1 MPKTEPLS
9 ARWLRSKPPFSPHC
23 WQVIILVLAKRAI
36 AKGVPLRLIA
46 FENETDEGLYESF
59 SESNRSRMKVGQ
71 LGKLLKALKK
81 FDADYAVMA
90 GQITPGKLFKGLH
103 PDLKAVSLLASL
115 KRKNAETIFGA
126 IAKEITSIDTTLSR
140 ESSWMKTSQSMEKCA
155 ESSQEIWLAE
165 HGMQIATQ
173 IAALDIGQGVVVRK
187 GTVLAVEAFE
197 GTDAMLE
204 RAGQFKTKEAI
215 FVKTVKPNQ
224 DYRFDV
230 PVLGTRTLEKLAQA
244 KILTAAVAVN
254 STILIEKEQLMKD
267 AKDKGISLVGF
278 DATVV

>member
-1 MPKTEPLS
+1 MDEDLAQHGTMCGKFPKKYQP
-9 ARWLRSKPPFSPHC
+9 WL
-23 WQVIILVLAKRAI
+23 
-36 AKGVPLRLIA
+36 
-46 FENETDEGLYESF
+46 
-59 SESNRSRMKVGQ
+59 
-71 LGKLLKALKK
+71 
-81 FDADYAVMA
+81 
-90 GQITPGKLFKGLH
+90 
-103 PDLKAVSLLASL
+103 
-115 KRKNAETIFGA
+115 
-126 IAKEITSIDTTLSR
+126 
-140 ESSWMKTSQSMEKCA
+140 
-155 ESSQEIWLAE
+155 E

-267 AKDKGISLVGF
+267 AKDKGISLIGF